1 MPPVPDQNAIQV
13 PANQAQ
19 ALGPQAPGPQAPGP
33 QAPAPPA
40 AAIVVSLGG
49 FHVEFDIL
57 SVPGAQPCMRLQVV
71 ILAITTRTCFI
82 LLFNSRCSLV
92 NVQRAVIFSPLE
104 SRLCSL

>member
-33 QAPAPPA
+33 QAPVPPA
-40 AAIVVSLGG
+40 AALVVSIGG
-49 FHVEFDIL
+49 FHVQFDVL
-57 SVPGAQPCMRLQVV
+57 TVPGAQPCMRLQVV
-71 ILAITTRTCFI
+71 ILAITNRTCFI

-92 NVQRAVIFSPLE
+92 NV
-104 SRLCSL
+104 